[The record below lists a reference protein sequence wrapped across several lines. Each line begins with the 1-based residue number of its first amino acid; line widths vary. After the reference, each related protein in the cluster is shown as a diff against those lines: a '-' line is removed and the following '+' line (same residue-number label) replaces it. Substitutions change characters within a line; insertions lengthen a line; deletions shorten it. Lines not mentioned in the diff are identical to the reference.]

1 MTDGLMYDTEAELY
15 VVDPDFATST
25 RVEDR
30 RAHMDLLFTVE
41 TQALVE
47 VEGRHM
53 GERAWRIERRSA
65 SAASTARSRIDA
77 AAGESDESGDER
89 DGMED

>member
-1 MTDGLMYDTEAELY
+1 MLQHVLQPM
-15 VVDPDFATST
+15 
-25 RVEDR
+25 
-30 RAHMDLLFTVE
+30 
-41 TQALVE
+41 VE
-47 VEGRHM
+47 VEGRHK

-89 DGMED
+89 DEMED